1 MFPNTKKKGWTEC
14 FRAVSRY
21 GTLSLIFLISSDCS
35 MLSDHNGADS
45 DIKRCLSLSCD
56 FSLHIGWRIKS
67 MKYFSGLQA
76 SRKPSVL
83 WREHRFFAI
92 VTSSSLQLLFFCWM
106 ACGFCLCVSIICIIL
121 FWHFFFNLFQSL
133 KLFWFVFYSLLLHQH
148 LNPAALP
155 QEESEKTRDFIS
167 GAVTVC

>member
-14 FRAVSRY
+14 FGAVSTY

-35 MLSDHNGADS
+35 TLSDHNGADS

-56 FSLHIGWRIKS
+56 FSLRVGWRIKS

-83 WREHRFFAI
+83 WREHSFCSI
-92 VTSSSLQLLFFCWM
+92 VTSSSLQLLFLLNGLWF
-106 ACGFCLCVSIICIIL
+106 L
-121 FWHFFFNLFQSL
+121 FVCFYFNPFQSL